1 MKTCE
6 RYHLPKSAEKAQEF
20 MGDEVLALSARVAQ
34 LDVDCAR
41 RAAQVAGLSGRFKA
55 ERSCVR

>member
-34 LDVDCAR
+34 LDVDFAR
-41 RAAQVAGLSGRFKA
+41 RAAHVA
-55 ERSCVR
+55 